1 MKKLKISSLMNEYQ
15 DQESEPVPQ
24 PGLVDGERV
33 RQRVLGQVAGRRRR
47 KLRRAVIA
55 AVAAAACLGLVAWTW
70 GERIYQMASGGQVT
84 IGEGYG
90 SVTMSD
96 GKGEEL
102 SLIHI

>member
-55 AVAAAACLGLVAWTW
+55 AVAAAAAWAW
-70 GERIYQMASGGQVT
+70 WPGPGER
-84 IGEGYG
+84 G
-90 SVTMSD
+90 SIRWPP
-96 GKGEEL
+96 EAR
-102 SLIHI
+102 

>member
-33 RQRVLGQVAGRRRR
+33 
-47 KLRRAVIA
+47 
-55 AVAAAACLGLVAWTW
+55 
-70 GERIYQMASGGQVT
+70 
-84 IGEGYG
+84 
-90 SVTMSD
+90 
-96 GKGEEL
+96 L

>member
-47 KLRRAVIA
+47 ELRRAVIA

-84 IGEGYG
+84 IGEG
-90 SVTMSD
+90 
-96 GKGEEL
+96 
-102 SLIHI
+102 